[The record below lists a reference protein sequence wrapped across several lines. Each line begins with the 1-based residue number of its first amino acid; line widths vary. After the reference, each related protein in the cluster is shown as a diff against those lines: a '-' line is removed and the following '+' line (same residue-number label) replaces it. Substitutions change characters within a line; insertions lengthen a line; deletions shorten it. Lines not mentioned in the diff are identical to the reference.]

1 MIRKNVTNKK
11 EKSGNRLRSTDES
24 DVGVGYIIQISA
36 STVKREKRVKGLS
49 TEK

>member
-24 DVGVGYIIQISA
+24 DVRVGYIIQIST
-36 STVKREKRVKGLS
+36 STVKNREKKGK
-49 TEK
+49 E